1 MLFEK
6 ILVKDRLGI
15 LNPQAIDAEF
25 GGDVEGRH
33 LGGFG
38 FGREEADSGNFSGG
52 RDEREGAKRTNFL
65 RGNLHDGLK
74 ECGWGPGGDLE
85 TLAGRFLVA

>member
-6 ILVKDRLGI
+6 ILVKYRLGI

-33 LGGFG
+33 LGGLG
-38 FGREEADSGNFSGG
+38 FGRDEADSGNFSGG
-52 RDEREGAKRTNFL
+52 RDEREGA
-65 RGNLHDGLK
+65 
-74 ECGWGPGGDLE
+74 
-85 TLAGRFLVA
+85 